1 MWNLHI
7 NFLTMVSI
15 SFFSC
20 CKKYMNDWEKFSE
33 TLLLEKEN
41 FYNHLNMK
49 DITDDDYT
57 HTKIVCKDE
66 NKK

>member
-1 MWNLHI
+1 
-7 NFLTMVSI
+7 MVSI

-20 CKKYMNDWEKFSE
+20 CKKYMNDWEKFNE

-57 HTKIVCKDE
+57 HAKNNLQRWK
-66 NKK
+66 